1 MLCVKLSI
9 MLVVVVSYI
18 DETEHLFVVGSV
30 SRLDEVGSS
39 VYNLLRCRTPIVT
52 SCLIEQVD
60 ILLAGVHL
68 APAHTADVRV
78 HTADTIVVVPSR
90 EF

>member
-1 MLCVKLSI
+1 
-9 MLVVVVSYI
+9 MLVVVASYI
-18 DETEHLFVVGSV
+18 YETENLFVV

-52 SCLIEQVD
+52 SGLIEQVD

-90 EF
+90 EL